1 MNDAKIVELYW
12 SRSEEA
18 IGETQMKYGKYCQ
31 TISYNILG
39 NTSDAEE
46 CVNDTYLKA
55 WNSIPPQRPKT
66 LPVYLGKITRQTA
79 IDCYRRQTSVKRGGA
94 EFEASLDELEECIP
108 AGSTIEIELDGQ
120 MLSSVISQYL
130 YTLPQDK
137 RMLFIRRYFYC
148 DSVKVLAK
156 QNGCSQSKIKSTLF
170 RMRAGLKEYLEKE
183 GFVI

>member
-1 MNDAKIVELYW
+1 MKDETIVDLFW
-12 SRSEEA
+12 RREESA
-18 IGETQMKYGKYCQ
+18 IAETRTKYGRYLTKIAYR
-31 TISYNILG
+31 ILG
-39 NTSDAEE
+39 NLEDCEE

-66 LPVYLGKITRQTA
+66 LPVYFGKITRQTA